1 MAEKGDLMP
10 DRTRS
15 PSPADATDSAEL
27 DPRLDNVLF
36 DVWLVS
42 RATTALLD
50 EALRGSG
57 LDSDEFAVYSVLA
70 STEHMTPTELARWM
84 SAPPTTVSSYVKRFE
99 QRGHIVRTPNPDDGR
114 SYRLSLT
121 PAGRRAHRIAGALF
135 LPVLDTVRD
144 RIGDAASDTHL
155 RLRDLHRH
163 VEAITRVRPLRS
175 ENS

>member
-1 MAEKGDLMP
+1 MEMMRDRSSSVKGKNL
-10 DRTRS
+10 
-15 PSPADATDSAEL
+15 EL
-27 DPRLDNVLF
+27 DERLDNVLF

-121 PAGRRAHRIAGALF
+121 PAGRRAHRDAGALF

-163 VEAITRVRPLRS
+163 VEAIARVRPLRS

>member
-1 MAEKGDLMP
+1 MAGQGCLMP
-10 DRTRS
+10 DATRS
-15 PSPADATDSAEL
+15 PSAADAADSAEL

-57 LDSDEFAVYSVLA
+57 LDSDEFAIYSVLA

-84 SAPPTTVSSYVKRFE
+84 SAPPTTVSSYVKRLE
-99 QRGHIVRTPNPDDGR
+99 QRDHIVKTPNPDDGR

-121 PAGRRAHRIAGALF
+121 PAGRSAHRIAGALF
-135 LPVLDTVRD
+135 LPILDTVRD
-144 RIGDAASDTHL
+144 RIGDEASDTH
-155 RLRDLHRH
+155 R
-163 VEAITRVRPLRS
+163 
-175 ENS
+175 